1 MNLGFW
7 LGSPHEPGPVLT
19 PPQALFSWLA
29 ETEDKMGG
37 RYSRAGWRIRVE
49 SS

>member
-19 PPQALFSWLA
+19 PPQALFWLA